1 VTADG
6 GKSAFE
12 DLKRMVALSKS
23 LIEFVANDTGV
34 SPETV
39 FKVMSSIG
47 RSVHRSAGTAAAAV
61 YFEKP
66 LAQVTAAEARAVLE
80 QVAGE
85 GDNPDRVW
93 SAWRAALR
101 QALFLLEP
109 TIIPENL
116 AGLAMASSRL
126 LDDGDEQAGMFTP
139 TKRGRGRRSRSVNG
153 SNKHLMVE
161 VIYTQSLKNVS
172 RGEAITLV
180 TGVERIDATPTGRKK
195 PEPTMSRAGDHTTLY
210 RIVAGIE
217 KAIPVVAN
225 KARKAAEAQLRGE
238 PDADFDAF
246 RRGYLAIERA
256 PAAQK
261 RRRR

>member
-1 VTADG
+1 MTVDAG
-6 GKSAFE
+6 RAAFE
-12 DLKRMVALSKS
+12 ELKRLAALSKS

-66 LAQVTAAEARAVLE
+66 LVQVTAAEARAVLE

-139 TKRGRGRRSRSVNG
+139 TKRGRGRSRSVNG

-195 PEPTMSRAGDHTTLY
+195 PEPTMSRAGDQNTTLY

>member
-1 VTADG
+1 MTADG

-101 QALFLLEP
+101 QALFLLLPRTEVAAARP
-109 TIIPENL
+109 ATQHRSTVS
-116 AGLAMASSRL
+116 GASSS
-126 LDDGDEQAGMFTP
+126 A
-139 TKRGRGRRSRSVNG
+139 S
-153 SNKHLMVE
+153 
-161 VIYTQSLKNVS
+161 
-172 RGEAITLV
+172 
-180 TGVERIDATPTGRKK
+180 
-195 PEPTMSRAGDHTTLY
+195 
-210 RIVAGIE
+210 
-217 KAIPVVAN
+217 
-225 KARKAAEAQLRGE
+225 
-238 PDADFDAF
+238 
-246 RRGYLAIERA
+246 RRGAS
-256 PAAQK
+256 PG
-261 RRRR
+261 

>member
-1 VTADG
+1 VTKG
-6 GKSAFE
+6 GKTAL
-12 DLKRMVALSKS
+12 DLKRLVALSKS
-23 LIEFVANDTGV
+23 LIEFVANDTGL
-34 SPETV
+34 SPEIV
-39 FKVMSSIG
+39 FKVMISIG
-47 RSVHRSAGTAAAAV
+47 RSVHGSAGTAAAAV

-66 LAQVTAAEARAVLE
+66 LKQVTAAEARAVLE
-80 QVAGE
+80 QVAAG
-85 GDNPDRVW
+85 GDDPDRVW

-180 TGVERIDATPTGRKK
+180 TGVERIDTTPTGRKK
-195 PEPTMSRAGDHTTLY
+195 PEPTILRAGDHTTLY
-210 RIVAGIE
+210 RIVSGIE

-225 KARKAAEAQLRGE
+225 MARKAAKAQLDGE

>member
-1 VTADG
+1 MTADG
-6 GKSAFE
+6 GKSAVE
-12 DLKRMVALSKS
+12 DLKRLVALSKS
-23 LIEFVANDTGV
+23 LVEFVANDTGV
-34 SPETV
+34 SPEIV
-39 FKVMSSIG
+39 FKVMISIG
-47 RSVHRSAGTAAAAV
+47 RSVHGSAGTAAAAV

-66 LAQVTAAEARAVLE
+66 LKQVTSAEARAVLE
-80 QVAGE
+80 QVAGK

-126 LDDGDEQAGMFTP
+126 LDDGNEQAGMFTP
-139 TKRGRGRRSRSVNG
+139 TKRGRGRTSRSVNG

-161 VIYTQSLKNVS
+161 VIYTQLLKNVS

-180 TGVERIDATPTGRKK
+180 TGVERIDTTPTGRKK
-195 PEPTMSRAGDHTTLY
+195 PEPTILRAGDHTTLH

-225 KARKAAEAQLRGE
+225 TARKAAKAQLDGE